1 MEEKGMKLKKLAA
14 LATASIMVLSM
25 AACGSSKPAETTAAE
40 TEAAEAGEE
49 TAAAEEG
56 AAAVEGSV
64 GLSLSTLNN
73 PFFVTLSDGA
83 EAKAKELG
91 VDLIVV
97 DAGDDSAKQTS
108 DIEDL
113 ISKNIAVLIVNPVDS
128 DAVAPAVEDA
138 IEKGIKV
145 IAVDRVVN
153 GVDVDCSIASDNV
166 AGAKMAADYLV
177 ELAGEGAK
185 TAELEGVNGASATI
199 DRGEGFHSVA
209 DEKLDVVASQTANFN
224 RAEGMTVMENMLQA
238 NPDIQCVF
246 AHNDEMALGAIEAI
260 GDKEI
265 IVAGFDATD
274 DAIEAVKEGTMAA
287 TVAQQPDLMGATA
300 VETATKLMAGETV
313 EKTLPVEVSLITK
326 DNVE

>member
-1 MEEKGMKLKKLAA
+1 MSYRKLGRNSAA
-14 LATASIMVLSM
+14 RKALFTSILTSFFRY
-25 AACGSSKPAETTAAE
+25 GRIETT
-40 TEAAEAGEE
+40 
-49 TAAAEEG
+49 
-56 AAAVEGSV
+56 
-64 GLSLSTLNN
+64 
-73 PFFVTLSDGA
+73 

>member
-1 MEEKGMKLKKLAA
+1 MKLKKLAA

-56 AAAVEGSV
+56 AATVEGSV

>member
-1 MEEKGMKLKKLAA
+1 MKLKKLAA

-49 TAAAEEG
+49 TAAAAEEG